1 MLSTDFV
8 LPTVAGQPSAG
19 EHRGLIQG
27 PAGALELRVHI
38 PEQARMNAVAIIC
51 HPHPQFGGNLDNK
64 VVFTLFRAYREL
76 NLITV
81 RFNFRGVGASQGA
94 YADGLG
100 EQQDLLAVLTWLRQQ
115 GDFSALTLAGFS
127 FGSSVATAVWGQAL
141 AQGWAGI
148 ELLLIA
154 PPVTRFLLPQQA
166 LPEEAR
172 VAYGDAD
179 EVIDPGQMAQWL
191 GQYGQA
197 ADIVVFPKAGHFFH
211 GQLAEL
217 KQWVASGWRG
227 LEA

>member
-8 LPTVAGQPSAG
+8 LPTVAGELLAG

-38 PEQARMNAVAIIC
+38 PEQARANAVAVIC
-51 HPHPQFGGNLDNK
+51 HPHPQFGGTLDNK
-64 VVFTLFRAYREL
+64 VVFSLFRAYREL

-81 RFNFRGVGASQGA
+81 RFNFRGVGASQGV

-100 EQQDLLAVLTWLRQQ
+100 EQQDLLAVLTWLHQQ
-115 GDFSALTLAGFS
+115 GRFSALTLAGFS
-127 FGSSVATAVWGQAL
+127 FGSSVAAAVWPHAL
-141 AQGWAGI
+141 AQGWAGV

-154 PPVTRFLLPQQA
+154 PPVTRFLLPNQS
-166 LPEEAR
+166 LPEVAR

-179 EVIDPGQMAQWL
+179 EVIDPGQIAQWL
-191 GQYGQA
+191 DQFGQA
-197 ADIVVFPKAGHFFH
+197 ADIAVFPNAGHFFH
-211 GQLAEL
+211 GQLTEL

-227 LEA
+227 IEA